1 MDPTRT
7 ALRRPVTILVA
18 VLAVCLGGWLAISR
32 MARDVFPPLGIP
44 TIYVAQPFGGMDAA
58 QMEGFLTYYYEYHFL
73 YITGIEHVESKSI
86 QGASLMKLQFHPGTD
101 MSAAMAETVANV
113 NRARAFMPPGT
124 PGPFVTRFDAG
135 SVPVGQ
141 LVFSTEN
148 PARTVGQMQDAAL
161 NMVRPLFATLPGV
174 SAPPPFGGGA
184 RTIVIN
190 VKPDRLKAL
199 SLSPDE
205 IVQAIAQANVISPS
219 GNMNLGDRYPVVPV
233 NAVVKN
239 IKDLEGVPLRVTPA
253 GAVFV
258 RDVATVDDQS
268 DITTSYALVNGR
280 RTVYMPVTKRAD
292 ASTLTVVGLVKANL
306 AKFKAAV
313 PDDVNV
319 TFEFDQTPVVT
330 GAMGNLVKEGALGA
344 VLTGLMVLLFLR
356 SVRSAVIVVI
366 NIPIA
371 LLAATLALWLTGHGI
386 HLMTLGGLAL
396 AVGIL
401 VDEATVAIENIHAHL
416 ARGASPARAALDGTK
431 ETAVPRFLAMLCVLA
446 VFTPVFFMTGA
457 AKALFA
463 PLALAVGFS
472 MAASFVL
479 SSTLVPILC
488 VWLLRSKNA
497 HELRQE
503 RGAHAPSRA
512 VSGALAG
519 NIEDHLRSVLP
530 MAEAGAPQPA
540 REARALPET
549 LPSALRSRTVQDH
562 GIFSVLL
569 RPFVASRWMLVP
581 AYLVVAVLAAW
592 VFGRGLGVEIFPQ
605 ADAGQLAVRL
615 RAPAGTR
622 IDVTEPMAL
631 RALEIIKREAG
642 ADNVLITMG
651 LVGVHAQNYPVNLI
665 HLWNGGPE
673 EVWLAVQFRPN
684 VRVPKLREK
693 LRAVFAKELPEARVS
708 FEPADI
714 VSRVMSFG
722 SSTPIEVAVSGPDLA
737 ASRGHAE
744 KLLEKLRTI
753 KSLRDVQIAQEL
765 DFPSVPVDVNRERAG
780 LLGVREADVARSLV
794 AATNSSR
801 FTTPIYWADPKSGVS
816 YSVQVQIPQ
825 TLTKSAEDLR
835 NIPITAAGGK
845 TVPLRSVATVGSGT
859 VVGQYERYNM
869 ARTVSITANIH
880 GAALGQAAAE
890 VRKAI
895 AEVGAAP
902 AKTAVAVRGQITPL
916 EELLSGF
923 QNGLVVAVI
932 VIALLLAANF
942 QSFRLAFVVMSTVPA
957 VLSGVV
963 LMLRLTGTTLNI
975 QSAIG
980 SIMAVGVAIANA
992 ILLVTFAERAH
1003 REGRTPVEA
1012 ALAGASGRLRP
1023 ILMTSFAMCAGMLPM
1038 ALGFGES
1045 GAQTAPLGR
1054 AVLGGLV
1061 AATVATLFILPCVFA
1076 LVTTRKVRSVSLDP
1090 DDKDSSHH
1098 ALPTPSAP

>member
-1 MDPTRT
+1 VNIVS
-7 ALRRPVTILVA
+7 ASLRRPVTILVA
-18 VLAVCLGGWLAISR
+18 VLAVCLGGWLAIQR

-101 MSAAMAETVANV
+101 MSAAMAETVAYV

-124 PGPFVTRFDAG
+124 PGPFITRFDAG

-199 SLSPDE
+199 ALSPDE

-219 GNMNLGDRYPVVPV
+219 GNMNLGDRCPVVPV

-253 GAVFV
+253 GAVFI

-330 GAMGNLVKEGALGA
+330 GAMNNLVKEGALGT

-356 SVRSAVIVVI
+356 SVRSAIIVVL

-416 ARGASPARAALDGTK
+416 ARGASPARAALDGTL
-431 ETAVPRFLAMLCVLA
+431 ETAVPRFLAMLCVIA

-479 SSTLVPILC
+479 SSTLVPILS
-488 VWLLRSKNA
+488 VWLLRG
-497 HELRQE
+497 
-503 RGAHAPSRA
+503 RGTA
-512 VSGALAG
+512 VPAVVVGQSVPAVRKLATG
-519 NIEDHLRSVLP
+519 TAGTGCPTSTGEDACP
-530 MAEAGAPQPA
+530 TPA
-540 REARALPET
+540 RAACGFF
-549 LPSALRSRTVQDH
+549 SA
-562 GIFSVLL
+562 LL
-569 RPFVASRWMLVP
+569 RPFVASRWLLVP
-581 AYLVVAVLAAW
+581 AYLAAAVLAVW

-622 IDVTEPMAL
+622 IEVTEPMAL
-631 RALEIIKREAG
+631 RALDIIKREAG
-642 ADNVLITMG
+642 PDNVAITMG

-673 EVWLAVQFRPN
+673 EVWLAVQFRPG
-684 VRVPKLREK
+684 VRVPELREK
-693 LRAVFAKELPEARVS
+693 LRAVFAKELAEARVS
-708 FEPADI
+708 FEPSDI

-737 ASRGHAE
+737 ASRAHAE
-744 KLLEKLRTI
+744 ILLEKLRTI
-753 KSLRDVQIAQEL
+753 PSLRDVQIAQEL
-765 DFPSVPVDVNRERAG
+765 DFPSVPVEVNRERAG

-801 FTTPIYWADPKSGVS
+801 FTTPIYWADPKTGVS

-835 NIPITAAGGK
+835 NIPITASGGK

-880 GAALGQAAAE
+880 GAALGQVAAE

-895 AEVGAAP
+895 ADVGAPP
-902 AKTAVAVRGQITPL
+902 AKTGVAMRGQITPL
-916 EELLSGF
+916 EELLAGF
-923 QNGLVVAVI
+923 QNGLIVAVI

-942 QSFRLAFVVMSTVPA
+942 QSFRLAFAVVSTVPA
-957 VLSGVV
+957 VLAGVV
-963 LMLRLTGTTLNI
+963 LMLRFTGTTLNI

-992 ILLVTFAERAH
+992 ILLVTFAERA
-1003 REGRTPVEA
+1003 RRDGRTPVEA
-1012 ALAGASGRLRP
+1012 ALAGAAGRLRP
-1023 ILMTSFAMCAGMLPM
+1023 ILMTSFAMCAGMAPM
-1038 ALGFGES
+1038 ALGLGES

-1061 AATVATLFILPCVFA
+1061 AATLATLFILPCVFA
-1076 LVTTRKVRSVSLDP
+1076 LVTTRKVRSVSLNP
-1090 DDKDSSHH
+1090 DDADSSHH
-1098 ALPTPSAP
+1098 AIPTPSAP

>member
-1 MDPTRT
+1 MNPTRT

-44 TIYVAQPFGGMDAA
+44 TIYVAQPFGGMDAG

-86 QGASLMKLQFHPGTD
+86 QGASIMKLQFHPGTD
-101 MSAAMAETVANV
+101 MSAAMAETVAYV

-124 PGPFVTRFDAG
+124 PGPFITRFDTG

-148 PARTVGQMQDAAL
+148 PTRTVGQMQDAAL

-174 SAPPPFGGGA
+174 SAPPPFGGSA

-190 VKPDRLKAL
+190 VKPDRLRAL

-239 IKDLEGVPLRVTPA
+239 IRDLEGVPLRVTPGA
-253 GAVFV
+253 AVFI

-292 ASTLTVVGLVKANL
+292 ASTLAVVGLVKANL

-356 SVRSAVIVVI
+356 SVRSALIVVI

-416 ARGASPARAALDGTK
+416 ARGATPARAALDGTL

-446 VFTPVFFMTGA
+446 VFAPVFFMVGA

-488 VWLLRSKNA
+488 VWLLRGKKP
-497 HELRQE
+497 HELQQE
-503 RGAHAPSRA
+503 RGAHASSVPREASSFVHEGAQETETARQQDSRTD
-512 VSGALAG
+512 VSGRMP
-519 NIEDHLRSVLP
+519 DT
-530 MAEAGAPQPA
+530 A
-540 REARALPET
+540 RWKRALP
-549 LPSALRSRTVQDH
+549 
-562 GIFSVLL
+562 FS
-569 RPFVASRWMLVP
+569 FVFRAAVAMRWILVP
-581 AYLVVAVLAAW
+581 AYLAAAVLAVW

-622 IDVTEPMAL
+622 IEVTEPMAL
-631 RALEIIKREAG
+631 RALDLIKREAG
-642 ADNVLITMG
+642 ADNVVLTMG
-651 LVGVHAQNYPVNLI
+651 LVGVHAANYPVNLI

-673 EVWLAVQFRPN
+673 EVWLAVQFRPG
-684 VRVPKLREK
+684 VRVPELREK
-693 LRAVFAKELPEARVS
+693 LRAVFAKELAEARVS

-722 SSTPIEVAVSGPDLA
+722 SSTPIELAVSGPDLA
-737 ASRGHAE
+737 LSRGHAE
-744 KLLEKLRTI
+744 KLLEKLRAI

-765 DFPSVPVDVNRERAG
+765 DFPAVPVEVNRERAG

-794 AATNSSR
+794 AATTSSR
-801 FTTPIYWADPKSGVS
+801 FTTPVYWADPKTGVS

-845 TVPLRSVATVGSGT
+845 SVPLRSVATVGTGT

-869 ARTVSITANIH
+869 ARTVSIIEHPRCCARPGRRGSAQGH
-880 GAALGQAAAE
+880 RRGRSGSRKDECRGARTDHSAGGNARWIPERTGRRHHRDRAAARGKFPVIPPRARGDE
-890 VRKAI
+890 HGSR
-895 AEVGAAP
+895 GARGRGAH
-902 AKTAVAVRGQITPL
+902 AVAHPHDAEHPERHRQHHGGRCRHCECDPARHLRRARASRGTPA
-916 EELLSGF
+916 G
-923 QNGLVVAVI
+923 G
-932 VIALLLAANF
+932 
-942 QSFRLAFVVMSTVPA
+942 
-957 VLSGVV
+957 
-963 LMLRLTGTTLNI
+963 
-975 QSAIG
+975 
-980 SIMAVGVAIANA
+980 
-992 ILLVTFAERAH
+992 
-1003 REGRTPVEA
+1003 GRDRRRR
-1012 ALAGASGRLRP
+1012 GASA
-1023 ILMTSFAMCAGMLPM
+1023 S
-1038 ALGFGES
+1038 
-1045 GAQTAPLGR
+1045 
-1054 AVLGGLV
+1054 
-1061 AATVATLFILPCVFA
+1061 
-1076 LVTTRKVRSVSLDP
+1076 DP
-1090 DDKDSSHH
+1090 DDQLRDVRGDDSDGARLRRERRTDRAAGPRGARRTCCCDARDAVHFAVRLRTSHDSKSKTR
-1098 ALPTPSAP
+1098 LTRSG